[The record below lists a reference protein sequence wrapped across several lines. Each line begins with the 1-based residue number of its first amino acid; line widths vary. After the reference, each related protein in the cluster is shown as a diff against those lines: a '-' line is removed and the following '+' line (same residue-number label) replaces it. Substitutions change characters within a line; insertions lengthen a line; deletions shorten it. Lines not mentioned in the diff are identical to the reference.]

1 VGWLLQPSLELWDL
15 FQPNCTVTVR
25 LPVSDHSF
33 VVEWFM
39 SLRRNMAT
47 TTMPKSRPRRIASIG
62 NPGTAGAVDG
72 ATANVVEAESPV
84 DPIAVIV

>member
-1 VGWLLQPSLELWDL
+1 
-15 FQPNCTVTVR
+15 
-25 LPVSDHSF
+25 
-33 VVEWFM
+33 M